1 MSQSRASK
9 HSLKSD
15 HQSGVKQVLI
25 ERDRDLADVLTRVAQ
40 IALVG
45 ASHKPDRPSYKVL
58 AFLLAEGFHVTP
70 VNPGLAGQLLQGQ
83 TVVARLSDIPHA
95 IDMVDVF
102 REGAALP
109 SIVSDTVAIG
119 ASVLWTQLGVRNV
132 AAETDALNQGLDLVV
147 DKCPAQELP
156 RLRSCALIS

>member
-1 MSQSRASK
+1 
-9 HSLKSD
+9 
-15 HQSGVKQVLI
+15 
-25 ERDRDLADVLTRVAQ
+25 VAR

-58 AFLLAEGFHVTP
+58 AFLLEEGFQVTP
-70 VNPGLAGQLLQGQ
+70 VNPGLAGQILQGQ
-83 TVVARLSDIPHA
+83 MVVARLCDIPHA

-109 SIVSDTVAIG
+109 SIVSETVAIG

>member
-9 HSLKSD
+9 HSLTSD
-15 HQSGVKQVLI
+15 HPRGVKQVLI

>member
-25 ERDRDLADVLTRVAQ
+25 ERDRDLADVLTRVAH

-58 AFLLAEGFHVTP
+58 AFLLAAGFQVTP
-70 VNPGLAGQLLQGQ
+70 VNPALAGQLLQGQ

-119 ASVLWTQLGVRNV
+119 ASALWTQLGVRNV

>member
-9 HSLKSD
+9 HSLTSA
-15 HQSGVKQVLI
+15 HPSGAKHVLI
-25 ERDRDLADVLTRVAQ
+25 EHDRDLAALLERVAH

-58 AFLLAEGFHVTP
+58 AFLLEEGFQVTP
-70 VNPGLAGQLLQGQ
+70 VNPSLAGQLLQGQ
-83 TVVARLSDIPHA
+83 RVVARLSDVPQA

-109 SIVSDTVAIG
+109 SIVRETVAAG
-119 ASVLWTQLGVRNV
+119 ASVLWTQLAVRNLV
-132 AAETDALNQGLDLVV
+132 AETDALNQGLDLVV
-147 DKCPAQELP
+147 DKCPAQEIP
-156 RLRSCALIS
+156 RLRSCALIP

>member
-9 HSLKSD
+9 HSLTSAR
-15 HQSGVKQVLI
+15 QSGVKHVLI
-25 ERDRDLADVLTRVAQ
+25 ERDRDLAALLMRVAH

-58 AFLLAEGFHVTP
+58 AFLLEEGFQVTP
-70 VNPGLAGQLLQGQ
+70 VNPSLAGQLLQGQ
-83 TVVARLSDIPHA
+83 RVVARLSDVPQA

-109 SIVSDTVAIG
+109 SIARETVAAG

-147 DKCPAQELP
+147 DKCPAQEIP
-156 RLRSCALIS
+156 RLRSCALIP

>member
-15 HQSGVKQVLI
+15 HQSGVRQVLI
-25 ERDRDLADVLTRVAQ
+25 ERDRDLADVLTRVAH

-58 AFLLAEGFHVTP
+58 AFLLAEGFQVTP

-83 TVVARLSDIPHA
+83 TVVARLSDIPHG

-109 SIVSDTVAIG
+109 SIVSETVAIG

-132 AAETDALNQGLDLVV
+132 VAETDALNQGLDLVV

>member
-9 HSLKSD
+9 HFLTSA
-15 HQSGVKQVLI
+15 HPSGVKRVLI
-25 ERDRDLADVLTRVAQ
+25 ERDSDLADLLERVAH

-58 AFLLAEGFHVTP
+58 AFLLEEGFQVTP
-70 VNPGLAGQLLQGQ
+70 VNPGLAGQILQGQ
-83 TVVARLSDIPHA
+83 MVVARLSDIPHA

-109 SIVSDTVAIG
+109 SIVSETVAIG

>member
-25 ERDRDLADVLTRVAQ
+25 ERDRDLADVLTRVAH

-58 AFLLAEGFHVTP
+58 AFLLAEGFQVTP
-70 VNPGLAGQLLQGQ
+70 VNPALAGQLLQGQ

-109 SIVSDTVAIG
+109 SIVSETVAIG

-132 AAETDALNQGLDLVV
+132 VAVTDALNLGPDLVV